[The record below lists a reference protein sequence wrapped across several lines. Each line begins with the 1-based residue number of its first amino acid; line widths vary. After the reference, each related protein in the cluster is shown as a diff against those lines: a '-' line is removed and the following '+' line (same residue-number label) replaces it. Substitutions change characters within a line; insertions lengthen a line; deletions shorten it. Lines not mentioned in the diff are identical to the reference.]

1 MGCASALKAR
11 ESAVL
16 SGLVKDRQDAKTL
29 PIVIPSHAITIPA
42 SSPLEITVGRLDRSV
57 TGPYGRD
64 DLNECWRAV
73 AERDFVGR
81 RGHRGD
87 RVVDLNVRV
96 EGAEKLQARFFQKNV
111 DAPLE
116 LTGINKS
123 RCPRSWT
130 AIVNDRLLHQRNAT
144 RNATE
149 KNPEPLF
156 FVPGLIPSNRSADD
170 LVCRNFRQSNA
181 FKHCRDL
188 PRRSVIRGAV
198 SNW

>member
-1 MGCASALKAR
+1 MR
-11 ESAVL
+11 
-16 SGLVKDRQDAKTL
+16 L
-29 PIVIPSHAITIPA
+29 PVSHTI
-42 SSPLEITVGRLDRSV
+42 ERRK
-57 TGPYGRD
+57 YGS
-64 DLNECWRAV
+64 LT
-73 AERDFVGR
+73 R

-87 RVVDLNVRV
+87 RVIDLNVRV